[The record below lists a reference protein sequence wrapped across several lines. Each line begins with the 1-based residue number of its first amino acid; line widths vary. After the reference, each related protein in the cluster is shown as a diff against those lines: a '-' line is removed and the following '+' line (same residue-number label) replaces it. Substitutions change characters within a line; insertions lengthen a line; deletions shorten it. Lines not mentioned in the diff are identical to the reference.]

1 VPTLN
6 RASAGIRFGACR
18 RRFQGTTI
26 AVLVALLVSSVAQAQ
41 NAPGTW
47 RVAEGRVLRALGD
60 TSVALPNQWVTLHRV
75 GPDTAAPL
83 DSVQTDARGKFDFR
97 YQLSG
102 SRDAIYFASS
112 THGGI
117 AYFTPPLT
125 GATTE
130 RGALELVV
138 FDTSSVS
145 RPLSVRG
152 RHVIVGAPAPS
163 GGRTVIEVFEIS
175 NDSSVTLVAGP
186 GDAPTFTA
194 MVPRTAS
201 AFQVRESDV
210 AKDAITL
217 RDGRVEV
224 RAPIA
229 PGLRQIAFS
238 YEMPKRAKAL
248 RFPVERPTPVLEVL
262 AEEPLARIGG
272 GAVTEVDPVTIDGRG
287 FRRYLAQDPPP
298 AGVVTME
305 FPATPTA
312 TRQLYL
318 AVVIVAV
325 GAAMLAALARAAMR
339 RR

>member
-1 VPTLN
+1 ME
-6 RASAGIRFGACR
+6 S
-18 RRFQGTTI
+18 
-26 AVLVALLVSSVAQAQ
+26 
-41 NAPGTW
+41 APGTR
-47 RVAEGRVLRALGD
+47 RVALGRVERALGD
-60 TSVALPNQWVTLHRV
+60 TSVALPDQWVTLHRV
-75 GPDTAAPL
+75 GRDTAAPL
-83 DSVQTDARGKFDFR
+83 DSVRTDARGRFGFR

-102 SRDAIYFASS
+102 SSDAIYFASS

-125 GATTE
+125 GAPTDQ
-130 RGALELVV
+130 GGLEIVV
-138 FDTSSVS
+138 FDTSSAS
-145 RPLSVRG
+145 RPPSIRG
-152 RHVIVGAPAPS
+152 RHIIVAAPS
-163 GGRTVIEVFEIS
+163 PSGVRTVIEVFEIA

-186 GDAPTFTA
+186 GDAPTFTV
-194 MVPRTAS
+194 MVPRTAT
-201 AFQVRESDV
+201 AFQARESDV

-238 YEMPKRAKAL
+238 YEMPRRAKSL

-262 AEEPLARIGG
+262 AEEPLARVGG
-272 GAVTEVDPVTIDGRG
+272 GAVTEVDPVNIDGRG

-298 AGVVTME
+298 AGVVTMD

-312 TRQLYL
+312 TRQVYL